1 MRTLLAILLVW
12 AGFIAYSN
20 ADILEDSVLTPEIRT
35 ITLNSFSAEEN
46 RAVFDVEVY
55 NPNAFK
61 LPVRELY
68 GDIHLNQYDVADVEA
83 SSKKSLAAHS
93 TQIYTVPINVDL
105 DSLMNAAA
113 GVMIQGSAKYSFK
126 GYMMTPVGEMP
137 ILEEGELTAEQI
149 LAFLNAT
156 LPAQ

>member
-46 RAVFDVEVY
+46 SAVFDVEVY

-137 ILEEGELTAEQI
+137 ISEEGELSAEQI
-149 LAFLNAT
+149 LAFLNAM